1 MNMSETER
9 LVTAE
14 PISTDLIRSR
24 LEHLD
29 KIPTIPALLFP
40 LIRQMDVPIEQ
51 VNVQKIVDL
60 ISHDKS
66 LAAQCLH
73 MANSPL
79 FGRWRDIDTVRG
91 AIVALGI
98 TRVRDIAMSCCLMRM
113 VPPRSSVLDPC
124 TLWEH
129 SLGVALVSRRIARRI
144 GFRDP
149 EKAYL
154 AGLLHDLGLVAN
166 LLLVPDVFD
175 TVVCFAHAN
184 KLAIESAEREKM
196 SFTHCFTGALLAEK
210 WRLGPEICEVIE
222 RHHDPS
228 HASFYRVLTA
238 LVHIADL
245 VCRASGVGYGF
256 AEREKPECQQSSAWT
271 LLGEECRVI
280 SDIGPFISEMDLYAA
295 EVKRLV
301 AVLFRVNSN

>member
-1 MNMSETER
+1 MREIKKPVETR
-9 LVTAE
+9 
-14 PISTDLIRSR
+14 PISIELIRSR
-24 LEHLD
+24 MEHLD
-29 KIPTIPALLFP
+29 KIPTVPALLFP

-60 ISHDKS
+60 ISHDES

-98 TRVRDIAMSCCLMRM
+98 TRVRDIAMSCCLMKM
-113 VPPRSSVLDPC
+113 VPPGASVLDPC

-154 AGLLHDLGLVAN
+154 AGLLHDLGLIAN
-166 LLLVPDVFD
+166 LLLLPDVFD
-175 TVVCFAHAN
+175 SVAHFAQIN
-184 KLAIESAEREKM
+184 KLPIETAEREM
-196 SFTHCFTGALLAEK
+196 MGLTHCFTGALLSEK
-210 WRLGPEICEVIE
+210 WRLGGDVCEVIE
-222 RHHDPS
+222 RHHEPER
-228 HASFYRVLTA
+228 ASFYRGLAA

-245 VCRASGVGYGF
+245 ICRWSGVGYGF
-256 AEREKPECQQSSAWT
+256 AENEKPDYQQIPAWNI
-271 LLGEECRVI
+271 LSQECR
-280 SDIGPFISEMDLYAA
+280 SLTNLDIARFLSEMDSYTA

-301 AVLFRVNSN
+301 AVLFRASAN